1 MSAFSSLALTI
12 STITVIIVAIDI
24 PISCTRT
31 VGTDSSGNPAE
42 STATCASASD
52 TMVSC
57 GHLGGDKPVGLPHTF
72 IDPATNQCLD
82 TASGSFTAQAHCC
95 TFPPDANIT
104 TTTIVSSSPASQ
116 QAVQCPTGSQLTGC
130 SLRPST
136 GSTLIQGTA
145 AGPLGFAWTDTDNT
159 CHASAAYNNQY
170 VYAVAR
176 CVTTNDPSYALQCQT
191 KSTVTNHANFGSCD
205 SGYDMMSCHA
215 YSVSGN
221 LDAWYVTD
229 SDPPT
234 CYVQTTDASL
244 YANAI
249 CCKLILTT
257 ASPTTV
263 PTQTPTQHPTDVP
276 TQSPTRH
283 PTDVPTQT
291 PSQSPTRHPTLP
303 TDVPTQSPTRHP
315 TDVPTQS
322 PTRHPTDVPTQTP
335 SQSPTR
341 HPTDVQTQTTF
352 APTFHPTE

>member
-12 STITVIIVAIDI
+12 STITTIIVAIDI

-104 TTTIVSSSPASQ
+104 TTTILTMSAGASTS
-116 QAVQCPTGSQLTGC
+116 VQCPTGSQLTGC
-130 SLRPST
+130 SVGLYST
-136 GSTLIQGTA
+136 PTMTNFILGTSVT
-145 AGPLGFAWTDTDNT
+145 PMNVAWTDTDNT
-159 CHASAAYNNQY
+159 CTAATGDAGNGL
-170 VYAVAR
+170 YAQAR
-176 CVTTNDPSYALQCQT
+176 CVTINNPSYALECQT
-191 KSTVTNHANFGSCD
+191 KAAYTNHANFGSCD

-215 YSVSGN
+215 YSEGGA
-221 LDAWYVTD
+221 LHAWYVTNNN
-229 SDPPT
+229 T
-234 CYVQTTDASL
+234 CYVQKDNDAL
-244 YANAI
+244 LWANAI
-249 CCKLILTT
+249 CCKLTLTT
-257 ASPTTV
+257 SSPTTV

-291 PSQSPTRHPTLP
+291 PSQSPTRHPT
-303 TDVPTQSPTRHP
+303 DVPT
-315 TDVPTQS
+315 
-322 PTRHPTDVPTQTP
+322 
-335 SQSPTR
+335 
-341 HPTDVQTQTTF
+341 
-352 APTFHPTE
+352 